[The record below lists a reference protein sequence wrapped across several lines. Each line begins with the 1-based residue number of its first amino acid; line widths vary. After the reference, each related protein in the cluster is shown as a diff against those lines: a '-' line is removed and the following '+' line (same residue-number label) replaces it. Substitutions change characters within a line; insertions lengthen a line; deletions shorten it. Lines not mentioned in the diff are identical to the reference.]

1 MIKTIA
7 SVVITPLYCGGNV
20 SLTLIQKLMI
30 GVPLMLY
37 IPLLV
42 ISLIAFTLNIDIW
55 DYCIKAVIVLL
66 SFFVLGFIISLF
78 I

>member
-7 SVVITPLYCGGNV
+7 SVVITPLYYGGNI
-20 SLTLIQKLMI
+20 SLTNIQKLMI
-30 GVPLMLY
+30 GIPLMLC

-42 ISLIAFTLNIDIW
+42 ISLIAFTLNIDFW
-55 DYCIKAVIVLL
+55 DYCMKAVIVLL
-66 SFFVLGFIISLF
+66 SSSVLGLIISLF